1 MDGNIAMNHLVESE
15 REKRQFKLKITE
27 LEHQMKMEKDPARA
41 KLIEEH
47 IKELK
52 KLDEETQKKNLE
64 IARANVMLLEANMKL
79 RVGSHI
85 INNF

>member
-52 KLDEETQKKNLE
+52 KLDEETQKSNLE
-64 IARANVMLLEANMKL
+64 IARANVMLLKANMKF
-79 RVGSHI
+79 RVGYHI